1 MLNSLYIRE
10 ALPKASMFTPISDNN
25 KGAKMLQQM
34 GWKKGEGL
42 GKDGS
47 GILNPIRAES
57 YAQSAG
63 IGASSKRDMT
73 DGSYRDRTLNLV
85 SSFDNIFY
93 FTCLFIH
100 THTKKKARKRFG
112 GA

>member
-1 MLNSLYIRE
+1 
-10 ALPKASMFTPISDNN
+10 MFTPISDDN

-57 YAQSAG
+57 YAKSAG
-63 IGASSKRDMT
+63 IGASSTRDISG
-73 DGSYRDRTLNLV
+73 GSYKNRTLNLV
-85 SSFDNIFY
+85 SISFLFY
-93 FTCLFIH
+93 HFN
-100 THTKKKARKRFG
+100 
-112 GA
+112 

>member
-1 MLNSLYIRE
+1 MNV
-10 ALPKASMFTPISDNN
+10 PISDDN

-47 GILNPIRAES
+47 GILDPIRAES

-63 IGASSKRDMT
+63 IGASIRQDVST
-73 DGSYRDRTLNLV
+73 EGSYRDRTMNLV
-85 SSFDNIFY
+85 SHVYCFLFLKYY
-93 FTCLFIH
+93 FKEEQNCF
-100 THTKKKARKRFG
+100 KARKRLLFEK
-112 GA
+112 